1 MEKVKEYINQLE
13 GERKEA
19 IEKLRKVILDN
30 LPEGFQEVISYKM
43 IGYVVP
49 HSIYPNGYHC
59 NTKLPL
65 PFINIASQKSHVAL
79 YHMGIYANEGL
90 MNWFTKEYPNHSNK
104 KLDRGKSCI
113 RFKKV
118 EDIPYELIGDLVSKI
133 TVEDWISSYEE
144 NFKPNK

>member
-1 MEKVKEYINQLE
+1 METVKEYINQLE

-65 PFINIASQKSHVAL
+65 PFINIASQKSHLAV

-118 EDIPYELIGDLVSKI
+118 EDIPYELIGELASKI